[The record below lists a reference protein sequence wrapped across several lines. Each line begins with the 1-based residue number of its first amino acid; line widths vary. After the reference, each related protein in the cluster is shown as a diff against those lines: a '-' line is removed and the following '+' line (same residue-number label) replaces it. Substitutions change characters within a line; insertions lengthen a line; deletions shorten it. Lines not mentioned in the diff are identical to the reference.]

1 MNDYLRNIQV
11 NDGWMDLFFE
21 LFAMCVQHLSSM
33 HLSKVDDT
41 TYFSSSYWNILKW
54 ITRTIKR
61 YTFRYGDV
69 DKETTKYQD
78 FAAHWMNKYSG
89 AYWDRIVEV
98 VNNRKVI
105 RIPDP
110 IIVVCL
116 SILFNLFDNDVVM
129 AKDQAILDSVIL
141 DTMID
146 VMKFTKEEEALF
158 YDNPVEYFRKNDEN
172 NTNFGPAGQA
182 LNVFGK
188 AFKRKKYLK
197 LFMKFVNQSL
207 TTKLNPRNQQPIGV
221 IDIEAYFHI
230 IENHSIAISRIK
242 DCSSVI
248 SGLLQNYVMPELAS
262 EHGFMRMRACKMVSS
277 YASSLLGADML
288 KNLSDGVVKCLADKD
303 LPVRSCAAQA
313 FETLLKK
320 KELRDYFLPNLK
332 ELLGVYV
339 KLINEFE
346 NDTLIA
352 SLKGIFEMY
361 SDVIGPYA
369 IDLTK
374 NLADLFFKCLEKEKR
389 AQEAE
394 DDTSENE
401 KEVMESGFACQGC
414 IVAIEEILR
423 SSVDPSILPQ
433 IYEIV
438 EPMLAYGFSGEGLDF
453 LSEISGILNM
463 LIYNLDP
470 LPNAIWGY
478 YVIICY
484 AMIGKPADKAP
495 NFPDYV
501 TPKLKEIY
509 NDMPNDV
516 CDFYS
521 RTMLQNSVASCRSF
535 CETSHTEAI
544 PSCSKEWTS
553 TACLCSS

>member
-1 MNDYLRNIQV
+1 
-11 NDGWMDLFFE
+11 MDLFFD
-21 LFAMCVQHLSSM
+21 LFAICIQNLNNMNSA
-33 HLSKVDDT
+33 KVDDT
-41 TYFSSSYWNILKW
+41 TYFASPYWNIIKW

-69 DKETTKYQD
+69 DKETKKFED
-78 FAAHWMNKYSG
+78 FATHWTNKYSG
-89 AYWDRIVEV
+89 AYWDRLVEV
-98 VNNRKVI
+98 LNNRKVI

-110 IIVVCL
+110 IVVVCI
-116 SILFNLFDNDVVM
+116 SIIFNLFDNDVVM
-129 AKDQAILDSVIL
+129 ARDQTVLDSLVL

-146 VMKFTKEEEALF
+146 IMKFTKEEESLF

-197 LFMKFVNQSL
+197 SFMKFVNQGLAS
-207 TTKLNPRNQQPIGV
+207 KVNPRTQQPIGV

-230 IENHSIAISRIK
+230 IENHSVAIARIK
-242 DCSSVI
+242 DCSVVI
-248 SGLLQNYVMPELAS
+248 TGLLQNYVMPELSS

-277 YASSLLGADML
+277 YASSMLGADLL
-288 KNLSDGVVKCLADKD
+288 KSLSDGVVKCLADKD

-332 ELLGVYV
+332 ELLSVYV

-369 IDLTK
+369 IELTK
-374 NLADLFFKCLEKEKR
+374 NLADLFFKCLDKEQK

-394 DDTSENE
+394 DDTSEME
-401 KEVMESGFACQGC
+401 KEVMESGFACQSC
-414 IVAIEEILR
+414 IIAIEEILR
-423 SSVDPSILPQ
+423 SNVDNTILPQ

-438 EPMLAYGFSGEGLDF
+438 EPMLAYGFSNEGLDF

-484 AMIGKPADKAP
+484 AMMGKPEGVAP

-501 TPKLKEIY
+501 TPKIKEIF
-509 NDMPNDV
+509 NNMPNDV
-516 CDFYS
+516 
-521 RTMLQNSVASCRSF
+521 N
-535 CETSHTEAI
+535 
-544 PSCSKEWTS
+544 
-553 TACLCSS
+553 